1 MTSGVKSHRKRK
13 QNELYHHLKSPV
25 REIEEVEFLQECPP
39 KSANERLR
47 FKSQHIFVSPRFLL
61 SHSSTVGRGSRP
73 RHRTSVLIQFKSLLQ
88 VNSHIT
94 ALEMKICICEN
105 TQRYFRI
112 IRDSIITDVWST
124 APHLWT
130 CRQCLHYMYCGGWR
144 PSSLSRLTGVCSVSG
159 ATGSIFAF
167 HWKPNGSTACWF
179 SVFCLA

>member
-1 MTSGVKSHRKRK
+1 MNFIIITKVQLEKLWRWNSCRSVLPS
-13 QNELYHHLKSPV
+13 
-25 REIEEVEFLQECPP
+25 LQM
-39 KSANERLR
+39 RG
-47 FKSQHIFVSPRFLL
+47 FVSKVSTFLCL
-61 SHSSTVGRGSRP
+61 LGSFFPTVQPSAGGSRP

-94 ALEMKICICEN
+94 ALEMKICICKN

-112 IRDSIITDVWST
+112 IRDSFVTDVWST

-144 PSSLSRLTGVCSVSG
+144 PSSLARLTGVCSVSG